1 MSRQN
6 DWCEDPRWRSQRIY
20 NVAAN
25 VFSSVFC
32 FSDSFIL
39 SFFYRY
45 ILLLVCILFLQ
56 LQHIAT
62 VRHLVFMPISIKFLS
77 CLRQA
82 WLPFKLVDQTRS
94 EQCWR
99 GKESI
104 ILTTDKQK
112 KIKKQNP
119 NCLMCAI
126 LGNIYL
132 VTWYLLLILLK
143 HFVLILLLLFHL
155 YMFF

>member
-1 MSRQN
+1 MDVWIDRRMYGSMKSSGFCCCGYLLLDFSSILCRDKTIDVKIQG
-6 DWCEDPRWRSQRIY
+6 EDL
-20 NVAAN
+20 N
-25 VFSSVFC
+25 VFIMLQQTFFHLYFVSV
-32 FSDSFIL
+32 
-39 SFFYRY
+39 
-45 ILLLVCILFLQ
+45 ILLFCLFSIDIFCYWFVYFFLQ

-112 KIKKQNP
+112 N
-119 NCLMCAI
+119 
-126 LGNIYL
+126 
-132 VTWYLLLILLK
+132 
-143 HFVLILLLLFHL
+143 
-155 YMFF
+155 